1 MFSPAGVLLTGLL
14 VLPVGYTVYLALTN
28 AELIGPT
35 AAHFSFTGTANLSR
49 LKADG
54 AFWHSAILTGVFMA
68 GSAFG
73 SVIVGLVVALLL
85 RQVPRS
91 LANLVS
97 GIAVVAW
104 MLPAVTAAMLWY
116 AFSAQGGTLDALTRS
131 SSFDLLTSRPLL
143 TVVLA
148 MVWAT
153 AGFAMLVISAGLRNV
168 SDEILDA
175 AQVDGAGALARLG
188 RIVLPLL
195 GPTLLT
201 ATLVS
206 AILSISN
213 FTLVYVMTG
222 GGPGTATDI
231 LPIYSYQQAFNYY
244 NLGYG
249 ALIGV
254 VIVVAAT
261 VLGALYAWVSTR
273 KEA

>member
-1 MFSPAGVLLTGLL
+1 M
-14 VLPVGYTVYLALTN
+14 
-28 AELIGPT
+28 
-35 AAHFSFTGTANLSR
+35 
-49 LKADG
+49 
-54 AFWHSAILTGVFMA
+54 
-68 GSAFG
+68 
-73 SVIVGLVVALLL
+73 
-85 RQVPRS
+85 
-91 LANLVS
+91 
-97 GIAVVAW
+97 
-104 MLPAVTAAMLWY
+104 
-116 AFSAQGGTLDALTRS
+116 
-131 SSFDLLTSRPLL
+131 
-143 TVVLA
+143 
-148 MVWAT
+148 
-153 AGFAMLVISAGLRNV
+153 
-168 SDEILDA
+168 
-175 AQVDGAGALARLG
+175 ARLG

-195 GPTLLT
+195 RPTLLT

-273 KEA
+273 KEG